1 MSLSGRLCPCELV
14 IMKFTRKTILL
25 AFLNIFLS
33 TSVQSDCQE
42 CCEDLF
48 LLKNHFVIKKRPYGL
63 KSQLSIQCS
72 KNNETNIFPYQKSC
86 NLSSKIFHEFITD
99 CSIEELLVFS
109 NEYPRTSS
117 HVKVL
122 EFNLYHNEDK
132 IIRITQNIFS
142 LFKHL
147 EELSFL
153 HANVELDSNDIV
165 WPKKLT
171 VLSIH
176 NR

>member
-1 MSLSGRLCPCELV
+1 
-14 IMKFTRKTILL
+14 MKFTRKTIVL

-33 TSVQSDCQE
+33 TSVKSDCQE

-86 NLSSKIFHEFITD
+86 NLSSKIFHEFFTD

-132 IIRITQNIFS
+132 SIRITQNLFS

-153 HANVELDSNDIV
+153 HANVELDNNDIV